1 MKAREHYV
9 FGCPSKLRLTYHND
23 TKIKQDAL
31 DMVSLMTP
39 VVKSLFSDMGMEITS
54 DAMQIFGG
62 YGYTKDQGIEQLY
75 RDNRITPIYE
85 GTILFKQLI
94 WILEN

>member
-1 MKAREHYV
+1 
-9 FGCPSKLRLTYHND
+9 
-23 TKIKQDAL
+23 
-31 DMVSLMTP
+31 MTP

-85 GTILFKQLI
+85 GTNSIQAIDLVFRKTY
-94 WILEN
+94 